1 MEEITKCL
9 GHCPLQR
16 GGGGEGQELVRA
28 RDHRDHGGGRAH
40 PADLPARDAED
51 LAGGTDLDRAVGHAG
66 EGAQGTMGLPVKPH
80 LLPDLVADGDQI
92 VRHAQRGQQGELG
105 LARDRACRVQ
115 GIIEDQRP
123 GARRDRGLD
132 GGNIDAQGGA
142 QVIGI
147 TGAPGV
153 GKSTTVDALIKLLRE
168 RDFSVAV
175 LAVDPSSP
183 ISGGALLG
191 DRIRLTDHF
200 TDSKVFIRSL
210 ATRGHLGGLS
220 ASTKAVLQITQSAK
234 FDYIIVETV
243 GVGQSEVEVM
253 RVVDTVLVVLA
264 PGMGDGIQASKAGLL
279 EIGDI
284 YLVNKSDREGA
295 KQTAQDISR
304 SIEMS
309 PPKTVAGKPWI
320 PPVLLG
326 AMQNGSGVVELMA
339 EIEKHRNG

>member
-1 MEEITKCL
+1 MSQSDHTELLSQVRNGDRQALAKAIT
-9 GHCPLQR
+9 
-16 GGGGEGQELVRA
+16 
-28 RDHRDHGGGRAH
+28 
-40 PADLPARDAED
+40 
-51 LAGGTDLDRAVGHAG
+51 
-66 EGAQGTMGLPVKPH
+66 
-80 LLPDLVADGDQI
+80 
-92 VRHAQRGQQGELG
+92 
-105 LARDRACRVQ
+105 
-115 GIIEDQRP
+115 IIENSGQP
-123 GARRDRGLD
+123 FEIEEKA
-132 GGNIDAQGGA
+132 GA

-153 GKSTTVDALIKLLRE
+153 GKSTTVDALVKLLRE
-168 RDFSVAV
+168 RNFSVAV

-200 TDSKVFIRSL
+200 TDPGVFIRSL

-220 ASTKAVLQITQSAK
+220 VSTKAVLQLTQSAK
-234 FDYIIVETV
+234 FDFIIVETV

-253 RVVDTVLVVLA
+253 RVVDTVVVVLA

-284 YLVNKSDREGA
+284 YLINKSDREGA
-295 KQTAQDISR
+295 KETAADIER
-304 SIEMS
+304 SISMS
-309 PPKTVAGKPWI
+309 MPKTVAGKPWI

-326 AMQNGSGVVELMA
+326 AMQNGTGVIELMA

>member
-1 MEEITKCL
+1 MSQSDHTELLSQVRNGDRQALAKAIT
-9 GHCPLQR
+9 
-16 GGGGEGQELVRA
+16 
-28 RDHRDHGGGRAH
+28 
-40 PADLPARDAED
+40 
-51 LAGGTDLDRAVGHAG
+51 
-66 EGAQGTMGLPVKPH
+66 
-80 LLPDLVADGDQI
+80 
-92 VRHAQRGQQGELG
+92 
-105 LARDRACRVQ
+105 
-115 GIIEDQRP
+115 IIENSGQP
-123 GARRDRGLD
+123 FEIEEKA
-132 GGNIDAQGGA
+132 GA

-153 GKSTTVDALIKLLRE
+153 GKSTTVDALVKLLRE
-168 RDFSVAV
+168 RNFSVAV

-200 TDSKVFIRSL
+200 TDPGVFIRSL

-220 ASTKAVLQITQSAK
+220 VSTKAVLRLTQSAK
-234 FDYIIVETV
+234 FDFIIVETV

-253 RVVDTVLVVLA
+253 RVVDTVVVVLA

-284 YLVNKSDREGA
+284 YLINKSDREGA
-295 KQTAQDISR
+295 KETAADIER
-304 SIEMS
+304 SISMS
-309 PPKTVAGKPWI
+309 MPKTVAGKPWI

-326 AMQNGSGVVELMA
+326 AMQNATGVIELMA

>member
-1 MEEITKCL
+1 MSQSDHT
-9 GHCPLQR
+9 
-16 GGGGEGQELVRA
+16 ELLSQVRN
-28 RDHRDHGGGRAH
+28 
-40 PADLPARDAED
+40 
-51 LAGGTDLDRAVGHAG
+51 
-66 EGAQGTMGLPVKPH
+66 
-80 LLPDLVADGDQI
+80 
-92 VRHAQRGQQGELG
+92 
-105 LARDRACRVQ
+105 RDRQALAKAIT
-115 GIIEDQRP
+115 IIENSGQPFEIEDK
-123 GARRDRGLD
+123 A
-132 GGNIDAQGGA
+132 GA

-168 RDFSVAV
+168 RNFSVAV

-200 TDSKVFIRSL
+200 TDPGVFIRSL

-220 ASTKAVLQITQSAK
+220 VSTKAVLKLVQSAK
-234 FDYIIVETV
+234 FDFIIVETV

-253 RVVDTVLVVLA
+253 RVVDTVVVVLA

-284 YLVNKSDREGA
+284 YLINKLDREGA
-295 KQTAQDISR
+295 KETAADIER
-304 SIEMS
+304 SISMS
-309 PPKTVAGKPWI
+309 MPKTVAGKPWI

-326 AMQNGSGVVELMA
+326 AMQNGTGVSELMA

>member
-1 MEEITKCL
+1 MSQIDNT
-9 GHCPLQR
+9 
-16 GGGGEGQELVRA
+16 ELLNQVR
-28 RDHRDHGGGRAH
+28 
-40 PADLPARDAED
+40 
-51 LAGGTDLDRAVGHAG
+51 
-66 EGAQGTMGLPVKPH
+66 
-80 LLPDLVADGDQI
+80 DGDRQ
-92 VRHAQRGQQGELG
+92 A
-105 LARDRACRVQ
+105 LAKAITVIENT
-115 GIIEDQRP
+115 GIPFEIAEST
-123 GARRDRGLD
+123 
-132 GGNIDAQGGA
+132 GA
-142 QVIGI
+142 QVLGI

-168 RDFSVAV
+168 RNFSVAV

-220 ASTKAVLQITQSAK
+220 ASTKAVLQLVKAAK
-234 FDYIIVETV
+234 FDFIIVETV

-295 KQTAQDISR
+295 DQTAQDISR

-326 AMQNGSGVVELMA
+326 AMQSGTGVVELMA
-339 EIEKHRNG
+339 EIERHRNG

>member
-1 MEEITKCL
+1 MSQIDNSELLSQVRNGDRQALAKAITVIENTGIAFEI
-9 GHCPLQR
+9 
-16 GGGGEGQELVRA
+16 EA
-28 RDHRDHGGGRAH
+28 SSD
-40 PADLPARDAED
+40 
-51 LAGGTDLDRAVGHAG
+51 
-66 EGAQGTMGLPVKPH
+66 
-80 LLPDLVADGDQI
+80 
-92 VRHAQRGQQGELG
+92 
-105 LARDRACRVQ
+105 
-115 GIIEDQRP
+115 
-123 GARRDRGLD
+123 
-132 GGNIDAQGGA
+132 A

-168 RDFSVAV
+168 RNFSVAI

-183 ISGGALLG
+183 ITGGALLG

-220 ASTKAVLQITQSAK
+220 ASTKAVLQLTKIAK
-234 FDYIIVETV
+234 FDFIIVETV
-243 GVGQSEVEVM
+243 GVGQSEVDVM
-253 RVVDTVLVVLA
+253 RVVDTVVVVLA

-295 KQTAQDISR
+295 AQTAQDISR

-326 AMQNGSGVVELMA
+326 AMQNGTGIVELMT
-339 EIEKHRNG
+339 EIERHRNV

>member
-1 MEEITKCL
+1 MSQTDHSELLSQVRNGDRQALAKAITIIENT
-9 GHCPLQR
+9 GVAF
-16 GGGGEGQELVRA
+16 EM
-28 RDHRDHGGGRAH
+28 
-40 PADLPARDAED
+40 PADS
-51 LAGGTDLDRAVGHAG
+51 G
-66 EGAQGTMGLPVKPH
+66 MKS
-80 LLPDLVADGDQI
+80 
-92 VRHAQRGQQGELG
+92 
-105 LARDRACRVQ
+105 
-115 GIIEDQRP
+115 
-123 GARRDRGLD
+123 
-132 GGNIDAQGGA
+132 

-168 RDFSVAV
+168 RKLSVAI

-200 TDSKVFIRSL
+200 TDSGVFIRSL

-220 ASTKAVLQITQSAK
+220 ASTKAVLQLTQSAK
-234 FDYIIVETV
+234 FDFIIVETV

-253 RVVDTVLVVLA
+253 RVVNTVVVVLA

-295 KQTAQDISR
+295 EQTAQDISR

-326 AMQNGSGVVELMA
+326 AMQNGTGVTELMA
-339 EIEKHRNG
+339 EIEKHVNG

>member
-1 MEEITKCL
+1 MSQSNHTELLSQVRNGDRQALAKAITII
-9 GHCPLQR
+9 
-16 GGGGEGQELVRA
+16 ENS
-28 RDHRDHGGGRAH
+28 
-40 PADLPARDAED
+40 
-51 LAGGTDLDRAVGHAG
+51 
-66 EGAQGTMGLPVKPH
+66 GLPF
-80 LLPDLVADGDQI
+80 
-92 VRHAQRGQQGELG
+92 E
-105 LARDRACRVQ
+105 
-115 GIIEDQRP
+115 IEEK
-123 GARRDRGLD
+123 A
-132 GGNIDAQGGA
+132 GA

-153 GKSTTVDALIKLLRE
+153 GKSTTVDAIVKLLRE
-168 RDFSVAV
+168 RNFSVAV

-200 TDSKVFIRSL
+200 TDPGVFIRSL

-220 ASTKAVLQITQSAK
+220 VSTKAVLRLTQSAK
-234 FDYIIVETV
+234 FDFIIVETV

-253 RVVDTVLVVLA
+253 RVVDTVVVVLA

-284 YLVNKSDREGA
+284 YLINKSDREGA
-295 KQTAQDISR
+295 KETAADIER
-304 SIEMS
+304 SISMS
-309 PPKTVAGKPWI
+309 APKTVAGKQWI

-326 AMQNGSGVVELMA
+326 AMQNGTGVEELMA

>member
-1 MEEITKCL
+1 MSQADHTELLSQVRNGDRQALAKAIT
-9 GHCPLQR
+9 
-16 GGGGEGQELVRA
+16 
-28 RDHRDHGGGRAH
+28 
-40 PADLPARDAED
+40 
-51 LAGGTDLDRAVGHAG
+51 
-66 EGAQGTMGLPVKPH
+66 
-80 LLPDLVADGDQI
+80 
-92 VRHAQRGQQGELG
+92 
-105 LARDRACRVQ
+105 
-115 GIIEDQRP
+115 IIENT
-123 GARRDRGLD
+123 GTAF
-132 GGNIDAQGGA
+132 NIDAQGGA

>member
-1 MEEITKCL
+1 MSQSDNTELLSQVRNGDRQALAKAITVIENTGIPFEI
-9 GHCPLQR
+9 
-16 GGGGEGQELVRA
+16 
-28 RDHRDHGGGRAH
+28 
-40 PADLPARDAED
+40 AES
-51 LAGGTDLDRAVGHAG
+51 T
-66 EGAQGTMGLPVKPH
+66 
-80 LLPDLVADGDQI
+80 
-92 VRHAQRGQQGELG
+92 
-105 LARDRACRVQ
+105 
-115 GIIEDQRP
+115 
-123 GARRDRGLD
+123 
-132 GGNIDAQGGA
+132 GA
-142 QVIGI
+142 QVLGI

-168 RDFSVAV
+168 RNFSVAV

-220 ASTKAVLQITQSAK
+220 ASTKAVLQLVKAAK
-234 FDYIIVETV
+234 FDFIIVETV

-295 KQTAQDISR
+295 DQTAQDISR

-326 AMQNGSGVVELMA
+326 AMQNGTGVVELMA
-339 EIEKHRNG
+339 GIERHKNG

>member
-1 MEEITKCL
+1 MSHSDHT
-9 GHCPLQR
+9 
-16 GGGGEGQELVRA
+16 ELLSQVR
-28 RDHRDHGGGRAH
+28 
-40 PADLPARDAED
+40 
-51 LAGGTDLDRAVGHAG
+51 
-66 EGAQGTMGLPVKPH
+66 
-80 LLPDLVADGDQI
+80 DGDRQ
-92 VRHAQRGQQGELG
+92 A
-105 LARDRACRVQ
+105 LAKAIT
-115 GIIEDQRP
+115 IIENSGQP
-123 GARRDRGLD
+123 FEIEEKA
-132 GGNIDAQGGA
+132 GA

-168 RDFSVAV
+168 RNFSVAV

-200 TDSKVFIRSL
+200 TDPGVFIRSL

-220 ASTKAVLQITQSAK
+220 VSTKAVLRLVQSAK
-234 FDYIIVETV
+234 FDFIIVETV

-253 RVVDTVLVVLA
+253 RVVDTVIVVLA

-284 YLVNKSDREGA
+284 YLINKSDREGA
-295 KQTAQDISR
+295 KETAADIER
-304 SIEMS
+304 SISMS
-309 PPKTVAGKPWI
+309 MPKTVAGKPWV

-326 AMQNGSGVVELMA
+326 AMQNGTGVVELMA

>member
-1 MEEITKCL
+1 MSQIDNSELLSQVRNGDRQALAKAITVIENTGIAFEI
-9 GHCPLQR
+9 
-16 GGGGEGQELVRA
+16 E
-28 RDHRDHGGGRAH
+28 
-40 PADLPARDAED
+40 
-51 LAGGTDLDRAVGHAG
+51 VGS
-66 EGAQGTMGLPVKPH
+66 
-80 LLPDLVADGDQI
+80 D
-92 VRHAQRGQQGELG
+92 
-105 LARDRACRVQ
+105 
-115 GIIEDQRP
+115 
-123 GARRDRGLD
+123 
-132 GGNIDAQGGA
+132 A

-168 RDFSVAV
+168 RNFSVAV

-183 ISGGALLG
+183 ITGGALLG

-220 ASTKAVLQITQSAK
+220 ASTNAVLQLTKIAK
-234 FDYIIVETV
+234 FDFIIVETV
-243 GVGQSEVEVM
+243 GVGQSEVDVM
-253 RVVDTVLVVLA
+253 RVVDTVVVVLA

-295 KQTAQDISR
+295 AQTAQDISR

-326 AMQNGSGVVELMA
+326 AMQNGTGIVELMT
-339 EIEKHRNG
+339 EIERHRNV

>member
-1 MEEITKCL
+1 MSQTDHSELLSQVRNGDRQALAKAITVI
-9 GHCPLQR
+9 
-16 GGGGEGQELVRA
+16 EN
-28 RDHRDHGGGRAH
+28 
-40 PADLPARDAED
+40 
-51 LAGGTDLDRAVGHAG
+51 T
-66 EGAQGTMGLPVKPH
+66 GLPF
-80 LLPDLVADGDQI
+80 
-92 VRHAQRGQQGELG
+92 ELENES
-105 LARDRACRVQ
+105 D
-115 GIIEDQRP
+115 
-123 GARRDRGLD
+123 
-132 GGNIDAQGGA
+132 A

-168 RDFSVAV
+168 RNFSVAV

-200 TDSKVFIRSL
+200 TDSNVFIRSL

-220 ASTKAVLQITQSAK
+220 ASTKAVLELTKYAE
-234 FDYIIVETV
+234 FDFIIVETV

-253 RVVDTVLVVLA
+253 RVVDTVVVVLA

-295 KQTAQDISR
+295 DQTAQDISR
-304 SIEMS
+304 SIEIS
-309 PPKTVAGKPWI
+309 PAKTVAGRPWI

-326 AMQNGSGVVELMA
+326 AMQNRTGVVELMV
-339 EIEKHRNG
+339 EIERHKNG

>member
-1 MEEITKCL
+1 LAKAITIIEKT
-9 GHCPLQR
+9 GVAF
-16 GGGGEGQELVRA
+16 EM
-28 RDHRDHGGGRAH
+28 
-40 PADLPARDAED
+40 PADS
-51 LAGGTDLDRAVGHAG
+51 G
-66 EGAQGTMGLPVKPH
+66 MKS
-80 LLPDLVADGDQI
+80 
-92 VRHAQRGQQGELG
+92 
-105 LARDRACRVQ
+105 
-115 GIIEDQRP
+115 
-123 GARRDRGLD
+123 
-132 GGNIDAQGGA
+132 

-168 RDFSVAV
+168 RKLSVAI

-200 TDSKVFIRSL
+200 TDSGVFIRSL

-220 ASTKAVLQITQSAK
+220 ASTKAVLELTQSAK
-234 FDYIIVETV
+234 FDFIIVETV

-253 RVVDTVLVVLA
+253 RVVDTVVVVLA

-295 KQTAQDISR
+295 AQTAQDISR

-326 AMQNGSGVVELMA
+326 AMQNGTGVSELMA
-339 EIEKHRNG
+339 EIEKHGNG

>member
-1 MEEITKCL
+1 MSQTDHSELLSQVRNGDRQALAKAITIIENT
-9 GHCPLQR
+9 GVAF
-16 GGGGEGQELVRA
+16 EM
-28 RDHRDHGGGRAH
+28 
-40 PADLPARDAED
+40 PADS
-51 LAGGTDLDRAVGHAG
+51 G
-66 EGAQGTMGLPVKPH
+66 MKS
-80 LLPDLVADGDQI
+80 
-92 VRHAQRGQQGELG
+92 
-105 LARDRACRVQ
+105 
-115 GIIEDQRP
+115 
-123 GARRDRGLD
+123 
-132 GGNIDAQGGA
+132 

-168 RDFSVAV
+168 RKLSVAI

-200 TDSKVFIRSL
+200 TDSGVFIRSL

-220 ASTKAVLQITQSAK
+220 ASTKAVLELTQSAK
-234 FDYIIVETV
+234 FDFIIVETV

-253 RVVDTVLVVLA
+253 RVVDTVVVVLA

-295 KQTAQDISR
+295 AQTAQDISR

-326 AMQNGSGVVELMA
+326 AMQNGTGVSELMA
-339 EIEKHRNG
+339 EIEKHGNG

>member
-1 MEEITKCL
+1 MSQSDHT
-9 GHCPLQR
+9 
-16 GGGGEGQELVRA
+16 ELLSQVRN
-28 RDHRDHGGGRAH
+28 
-40 PADLPARDAED
+40 
-51 LAGGTDLDRAVGHAG
+51 
-66 EGAQGTMGLPVKPH
+66 
-80 LLPDLVADGDQI
+80 
-92 VRHAQRGQQGELG
+92 
-105 LARDRACRVQ
+105 RDRQALAKAIT
-115 GIIEDQRP
+115 IIENSGQPFVIEDN
-123 GARRDRGLD
+123 A
-132 GGNIDAQGGA
+132 GA

-168 RDFSVAV
+168 RNFSVAV

-200 TDSKVFIRSL
+200 TDPGVFIRSL

-220 ASTKAVLQITQSAK
+220 VSTKAVLKLVQSAK
-234 FDYIIVETV
+234 FDFIIVETV

-253 RVVDTVLVVLA
+253 RVVDTVVVVLA

-284 YLVNKSDREGA
+284 YLINKSDREGA
-295 KQTAQDISR
+295 KETAADIER
-304 SIEMS
+304 SISMS
-309 PPKTVAGKPWI
+309 MPKTVAGKPWI

-326 AMQNGSGVVELMA
+326 AMQNGTGVSELMA

>member
-1 MEEITKCL
+1 MSQADHSELLSQVRNGDRQALAKAITIIENT
-9 GHCPLQR
+9 GVAF
-16 GGGGEGQELVRA
+16 EM
-28 RDHRDHGGGRAH
+28 
-40 PADLPARDAED
+40 PADS
-51 LAGGTDLDRAVGHAG
+51 G
-66 EGAQGTMGLPVKPH
+66 MKS
-80 LLPDLVADGDQI
+80 
-92 VRHAQRGQQGELG
+92 
-105 LARDRACRVQ
+105 
-115 GIIEDQRP
+115 
-123 GARRDRGLD
+123 
-132 GGNIDAQGGA
+132 

-168 RDFSVAV
+168 RKLSVAI

-200 TDSKVFIRSL
+200 TDSGVFIRSL

-220 ASTKAVLQITQSAK
+220 ASTKAVLQLTQSAK
-234 FDYIIVETV
+234 FDFIIVETV

-253 RVVDTVLVVLA
+253 RVVDTVVVVLA

-295 KQTAQDISR
+295 EQTAQDISR

-326 AMQNGSGVVELMA
+326 AMQNGTGVTELMA
-339 EIEKHRNG
+339 EIEKLGNG

>member
-1 MEEITKCL
+1 MSQSDHTELLSQVRNGDRQALAKAITII
-9 GHCPLQR
+9 
-16 GGGGEGQELVRA
+16 ENS
-28 RDHRDHGGGRAH
+28 
-40 PADLPARDAED
+40 
-51 LAGGTDLDRAVGHAG
+51 
-66 EGAQGTMGLPVKPH
+66 GLPF
-80 LLPDLVADGDQI
+80 
-92 VRHAQRGQQGELG
+92 E
-105 LARDRACRVQ
+105 
-115 GIIEDQRP
+115 IEDK
-123 GARRDRGLD
+123 A
-132 GGNIDAQGGA
+132 GA

-168 RDFSVAV
+168 RNFSVAV

-200 TDSKVFIRSL
+200 TDPGVFIRSL

-220 ASTKAVLQITQSAK
+220 VSTKAVLRLTQSAK
-234 FDYIIVETV
+234 FDFIIVETV

-253 RVVDTVLVVLA
+253 RVVDTVVVVLA

-284 YLVNKSDREGA
+284 YLINKSDREGA
-295 KQTAQDISR
+295 KETAADIER
-304 SIEMS
+304 SISMS
-309 PPKTVAGKPWI
+309 MPKTVAGKPWI

-326 AMQNGSGVVELMA
+326 AMQNGTGVIELMA
-339 EIEKHRNG
+339 EIERHRNG

>member
-1 MEEITKCL
+1 MSQIDNTELLSQVRNGDRQALAKAITVIENTSIPFEIV
-9 GHCPLQR
+9 
-16 GGGGEGQELVRA
+16 ESA
-28 RDHRDHGGGRAH
+28 
-40 PADLPARDAED
+40 
-51 LAGGTDLDRAVGHAG
+51 
-66 EGAQGTMGLPVKPH
+66 
-80 LLPDLVADGDQI
+80 
-92 VRHAQRGQQGELG
+92 
-105 LARDRACRVQ
+105 
-115 GIIEDQRP
+115 
-123 GARRDRGLD
+123 
-132 GGNIDAQGGA
+132 GA
-142 QVIGI
+142 QVLGI

-168 RDFSVAV
+168 RNFSVAV

-220 ASTKAVLQITQSAK
+220 ASTKAVLQLVKTAK
-234 FDYIIVETV
+234 FDFIIVETV

-295 KQTAQDISR
+295 DQTAQDISR

-326 AMQNGSGVVELMA
+326 AMQNGTGVVELMA
-339 EIEKHRNG
+339 EIERHKNG

>member
-1 MEEITKCL
+1 MSQTDHSELLSQVRNGDRQALAKAITIIENT
-9 GHCPLQR
+9 GVAF
-16 GGGGEGQELVRA
+16 EM
-28 RDHRDHGGGRAH
+28 
-40 PADLPARDAED
+40 PADS
-51 LAGGTDLDRAVGHAG
+51 G
-66 EGAQGTMGLPVKPH
+66 MKS
-80 LLPDLVADGDQI
+80 
-92 VRHAQRGQQGELG
+92 
-105 LARDRACRVQ
+105 
-115 GIIEDQRP
+115 
-123 GARRDRGLD
+123 
-132 GGNIDAQGGA
+132 

-168 RDFSVAV
+168 RKLSVAI

-200 TDSKVFIRSL
+200 TDSGVFIRSL

-220 ASTKAVLQITQSAK
+220 ASTNAVLQLTQSAK
-234 FDYIIVETV
+234 FDFIIVETV

-253 RVVDTVLVVLA
+253 RVVDTVVVVLA

-295 KQTAQDISR
+295 EQTAQDISR

-326 AMQNGSGVVELMA
+326 AMQNGTGVTELMA
-339 EIEKHRNG
+339 EIEKHVNG

>member
-1 MEEITKCL
+1 MSQSDHTELLSQVRNGDRQALAKAIT
-9 GHCPLQR
+9 
-16 GGGGEGQELVRA
+16 
-28 RDHRDHGGGRAH
+28 
-40 PADLPARDAED
+40 
-51 LAGGTDLDRAVGHAG
+51 
-66 EGAQGTMGLPVKPH
+66 
-80 LLPDLVADGDQI
+80 
-92 VRHAQRGQQGELG
+92 
-105 LARDRACRVQ
+105 
-115 GIIEDQRP
+115 IIENSGQPFEIEDK
-123 GARRDRGLD
+123 A
-132 GGNIDAQGGA
+132 GA

-168 RDFSVAV
+168 RNFSVAV

-191 DRIRLTDHF
+191 DRVRLTDHF
-200 TDSKVFIRSL
+200 TDRGVFIRSL

-220 ASTKAVLQITQSAK
+220 VSTKAVLKLVQSAK
-234 FDYIIVETV
+234 FDFIIVETV

-253 RVVDTVLVVLA
+253 RVVDTVVVVLA

-284 YLVNKSDREGA
+284 YLINKSDREGA
-295 KQTAQDISR
+295 KETAADIER
-304 SIEMS
+304 SISMS
-309 PPKTVAGKPWI
+309 MPKTVAGRPWI

-326 AMQNGSGVVELMA
+326 AMQNGTGVSELMA

>member
-1 MEEITKCL
+1 MSQSDHTELLSQVRNGDRQALAKAIT
-9 GHCPLQR
+9 
-16 GGGGEGQELVRA
+16 
-28 RDHRDHGGGRAH
+28 
-40 PADLPARDAED
+40 
-51 LAGGTDLDRAVGHAG
+51 
-66 EGAQGTMGLPVKPH
+66 
-80 LLPDLVADGDQI
+80 
-92 VRHAQRGQQGELG
+92 
-105 LARDRACRVQ
+105 
-115 GIIEDQRP
+115 IIENSGQPFEIEDK
-123 GARRDRGLD
+123 A
-132 GGNIDAQGGA
+132 GA

-153 GKSTTVDALIKLLRE
+153 GKSTTVDALVKLLRE
-168 RDFSVAV
+168 RNFSVAV

-200 TDSKVFIRSL
+200 TDPGVFIRSL

-220 ASTKAVLQITQSAK
+220 VSTKAVLKLVQSAK
-234 FDYIIVETV
+234 FDFIIVETV

-253 RVVDTVLVVLA
+253 RVVDTVVVVLA

-284 YLVNKSDREGA
+284 YLINKSDREGA
-295 KQTAQDISR
+295 KETAADIER
-304 SIEMS
+304 SISMS
-309 PPKTVAGKPWI
+309 VPKTVAGKPWI

-326 AMQNGSGVVELMA
+326 AMQNGTGVSELMA

>member
-1 MEEITKCL
+1 MSQSDHAELLSQVRNGDRQALAKAITIIENT
-9 GHCPLQR
+9 G
-16 GGGGEGQELVRA
+16 
-28 RDHRDHGGGRAH
+28 
-40 PADLPARDAED
+40 
-51 LAGGTDLDRAVGHAG
+51 VGFNI
-66 EGAQGTMGLPVKPH
+66 EGA
-80 LLPDLVADGDQI
+80 AS
-92 VRHAQRGQQGELG
+92 
-105 LARDRACRVQ
+105 
-115 GIIEDQRP
+115 
-123 GARRDRGLD
+123 
-132 GGNIDAQGGA
+132 A

-168 RDFSVAV
+168 RNFSVAV

-220 ASTKAVLQITQSAK
+220 ASTKSVLNLTQSAQ
-234 FDYIIVETV
+234 FDFIIVETV

-253 RVVDTVLVVLA
+253 RVVDTVVVVLA

-284 YLVNKSDREGA
+284 YLINKSDREGA

-326 AMQNGSGVVELMA
+326 AMQNGTGVVELMA

>member
-1 MEEITKCL
+1 MSQADHTELLSQVRNGDRQALAKAIT
-9 GHCPLQR
+9 
-16 GGGGEGQELVRA
+16 
-28 RDHRDHGGGRAH
+28 
-40 PADLPARDAED
+40 
-51 LAGGTDLDRAVGHAG
+51 
-66 EGAQGTMGLPVKPH
+66 
-80 LLPDLVADGDQI
+80 
-92 VRHAQRGQQGELG
+92 
-105 LARDRACRVQ
+105 
-115 GIIEDQRP
+115 IIENT
-123 GARRDRGLD
+123 GTAF
-132 GGNIDAQGGA
+132 NIDAQGGA

-220 ASTKAVLQITQSAK
+220 ASTKSVLQITQSAK

-253 RVVDTVLVVLA
+253 RVVDTVVVVLA

-309 PPKTVAGKPWI
+309 PPKTLAGKPWI

-326 AMQNGSGVVELMA
+326 AMQNGNGVVELMA

>member
-1 MEEITKCL
+1 MSQTDHSELLSQVRKGDRQALAKAITIIENT
-9 GHCPLQR
+9 GVAF
-16 GGGGEGQELVRA
+16 EM
-28 RDHRDHGGGRAH
+28 
-40 PADLPARDAED
+40 PADS
-51 LAGGTDLDRAVGHAG
+51 G
-66 EGAQGTMGLPVKPH
+66 MKS
-80 LLPDLVADGDQI
+80 
-92 VRHAQRGQQGELG
+92 
-105 LARDRACRVQ
+105 
-115 GIIEDQRP
+115 
-123 GARRDRGLD
+123 
-132 GGNIDAQGGA
+132 

-168 RDFSVAV
+168 RKLSVAI

-200 TDSKVFIRSL
+200 TDSGVFIRSL

-220 ASTKAVLQITQSAK
+220 ASTKAVLELTQSAK
-234 FDYIIVETV
+234 FDFIIVETV

-253 RVVDTVLVVLA
+253 RVVDTVVVVLA

-295 KQTAQDISR
+295 AQTAQDISR

-326 AMQNGSGVVELMA
+326 AMQNGTGVSELMA
-339 EIEKHRNG
+339 EIEKHGNG